1 MDSVYQKL
9 GKGSWGC
16 LNSVPSCLELS
27 WEDLEPEG
35 DYERLKS
42 FEDFFTHMFG
52 G

>member
-16 LNSVPSCLELS
+16 LNSVLSCLELS